1 MTPCADLHGQHQIDL
16 WALVQLSVSYQAFV
30 MLIVEIVSCVEPHS
44 HVSPCPR
51 HVSIEIVP
59 AAIVK
64 SNEFLNLSCWGL
76 CMYCVLCSTILY
88 IRSPP
93 EEPHLAWVDATFSD
107 FRHLSWAYFDML
119 VSELAAVNWL
129 WPFMVLG
136 QIHWRSDSNMW

>member
-64 SNEFLNLSCWGL
+64 SNEF
-76 CMYCVLCSTILY
+76 CSRISVGDCACIVYYVVQFY
-88 IRSPP
+88 I
-93 EEPHLAWVDATFSD
+93 
-107 FRHLSWAYFDML
+107 
-119 VSELAAVNWL
+119 
-129 WPFMVLG
+129 
-136 QIHWRSDSNMW
+136 